1 VIGKEVE
8 CALKAME
15 GTNIRVN
22 EFTVAPQISPVSGLP
37 YHEWFIEFEN
47 EPEDD
52 ATFKEALD
60 NAMRKQNMYYDD
72 LIIGNILQKQ

>member
-1 VIGKEVE
+1 MNGLSN
-8 CALKAME
+8 LKM
-15 GTNIRVN
+15 NQR
-22 EFTVAPQISPVSGLP
+22 
-37 YHEWFIEFEN
+37 
-47 EPEDD
+47 D

>member
-1 VIGKEVE
+1 
-8 CALKAME
+8 
-15 GTNIRVN
+15 
-22 EFTVAPQISPVSGLP
+22 LP

-52 ATFKEALD
+52 ATLGSARQCYEKA
-60 NAMRKQNMYYDD
+60 KYDD

>member
-1 VIGKEVE
+1 VKR
-8 CALKAME
+8 ALKEAME

-22 EFTVAPQISPVSGLP
+22 DYVPQISPVSGLP

-52 ATFKEALD
+52 ATL
-60 NAMRKQNMYYDD
+60 RKR
-72 LIIGNILQKQ
+72 

>member
-8 CALKAME
+8 CALKEAME
-15 GTNIRVN
+15 GTNIIMN
-22 EFTVAPQISPVSGLP
+22 LPLPANKSCSGLP

-52 ATFKEALD
+52 ATLRKLD

>member
-1 VIGKEVE
+1 VIRKEVE
-8 CALKAME
+8 CALKEAME

-22 EFTVAPQISPVSGLP
+22 EFVAQNKSCKLP

-52 ATFKEALD
+52 ATFKEARQCYEAKYVL
-60 NAMRKQNMYYDD
+60 
-72 LIIGNILQKQ
+72 

>member
-1 VIGKEVE
+1 MIYR
-8 CALKAME
+8 C
-15 GTNIRVN
+15 
-22 EFTVAPQISPVSGLP
+22 PQISPVSGLP

>member
-1 VIGKEVE
+1 MN
-8 CALKAME
+8 L
-15 GTNIRVN
+15 
-22 EFTVAPQISPVSGLP
+22 PLPISPVSGLP

-60 NAMRKQNMYYDD
+60 NAMRKQNMY
-72 LIIGNILQKQ
+72 I

>member
-1 VIGKEVE
+1 MCFKGGNG
-8 CALKAME
+8 

-52 ATFKEALD
+52 ATL
-60 NAMRKQNMYYDD
+60 RKRQCYEKAKYV
-72 LIIGNILQKQ
+72 L

>member
-1 VIGKEVE
+1 MNLPLPANKS
-8 CALKAME
+8 C
-15 GTNIRVN
+15 
-22 EFTVAPQISPVSGLP
+22 SGLP

-52 ATFKEALD
+52 ATLRKALD

>member
-1 VIGKEVE
+1 
-8 CALKAME
+8 
-15 GTNIRVN
+15 
-22 EFTVAPQISPVSGLP
+22 LP

-52 ATFKEALD
+52 ATFKALD

>member
-1 VIGKEVE
+1 MCFKGNGGNKY
-8 CALKAME
+8 K
-15 GTNIRVN
+15 VN

-52 ATFKEALD
+52 ATL
-60 NAMRKQNMYYDD
+60 RKR
-72 LIIGNILQKQ
+72 

>member
-1 VIGKEVE
+1 MCFKGGNG
-8 CALKAME
+8 

-52 ATFKEALD
+52 ATL
-60 NAMRKQNMYYDD
+60 RKR
-72 LIIGNILQKQ
+72 